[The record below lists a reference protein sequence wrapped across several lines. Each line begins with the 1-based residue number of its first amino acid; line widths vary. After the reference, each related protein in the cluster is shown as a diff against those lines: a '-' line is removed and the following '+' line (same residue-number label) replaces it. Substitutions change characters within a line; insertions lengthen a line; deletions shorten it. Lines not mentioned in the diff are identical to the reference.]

1 MQTLQK
7 HTILLTTILLWSCV
21 SVLAADKYN
30 GKEFDTEDNLNLYD
44 YGARHYDA
52 AICRWNMQDRYAEK
66 YYACSPYSYCMSN
79 PIGNIDVRGDSVAVL
94 LAPQGAG
101 GAGHMAILIQDE
113 NNDWL
118 LYSKNGTEEHGGIWG
133 TNKRNDEGKG
143 IKHKSVVDFLSS
155 DENPIEENGDR
166 EYTEAYIIP
175 TTKKQD
181 LQAIE
186 GANKVLKQDYN
197 LVLSNCAQTVQSA
210 LRNAGLNDGHSV
222 VASIICRITPNPIW
236 GLMKDKAIS
245 LIPKSIYQI
254 IKIQNKEGETIY
266 AP

>member
-210 LRNAGLNDGHSV
+210 LAGLNDGHSV